1 MGVLDI
7 SSWSGARRFGFYCLF
22 GLGWIGY
29 LARVLGFTKGEP
41 IEFTAILVYSVLI
54 YLGFAFL
61 GREGDSGNSDY
72 DDRDHEIAKLQ
83 RQLSDAAYSLSRAQ
97 ARGDHGTAAQFSA
110 MVHEYESRLRR
121 LGA

>member
-7 SSWSGARRFGFYCLF
+7 SSWSAARKLGFCCLL

-29 LARVLGFTKGEP
+29 LSRVFGFTEGESV
-41 IEFTAILVYSVLI
+41 ELSAILMFSGVV

-61 GREGDSGNSDY
+61 GRNGAAEGLGYSD
-72 DDRDHEIAKLQ
+72 RAREIARLQ

-97 ARGDHGTAAQFSA
+97 ARGDHGAAAQFSS